1 MNYEPSLI
9 SVGNFN
15 LLGWKSAPYFC
26 NFSVLDIALFS
37 TTDSKIIIYGTN
49 DSNKYNNSIVN
60 NSVILY
66 EQDIPSNTSYKK
78 SISPIYPY
86 IIIEVI
92 NVNQIVN
99 EFLYFQGYPSKIKNF
114 TSQTFLDGVV
124 SNQDSA
130 ILSRSAS
137 DYKTELIQ
145 NNFDFS
151 KNVNIFGIST
161 SNNLGQPYVLGF
173 NNLGSPL
180 YSDIPLEFYIECD
193 SNNDIFGGTGAQIVL
208 VSYIDSNYKEATV
221 EINCNN
227 FINTGIFG
235 FSVNEIRVIQ
245 TGNNLEN
252 LGNIKIVN
260 ANQTILYCI
269 VRPTQNIS
277 QCLNYQVPIN
287 NSLIIKKI
295 NLNGVSSGSK
305 LLLQEYQVQNNITL
319 TLRTYYINSSNLF
332 QSIPLNIKI
341 NEKNKIMV
349 QVVSSV
355 LELES
360 EMIQFELE
368 SELIQTKKTY

>member
-1 MNYEPSLI
+1 MNYDPSLI

-145 NNFDFS
+145 NNY
-151 KNVNIFGIST
+151 I
-161 SNNLGQPYVLGF
+161 LGF
-173 NNLGSPL
+173 NNLGKPL

-193 SNNDIFGGTGAQIVL
+193 NNNDIFGGTGAQIVL

-260 ANQTILYCI
+260 SNQTILYCI

-305 LLLQEYQVQNNITL
+305 LLFQEYQVENNITL

-349 QVVSSV
+349 QVSPSV